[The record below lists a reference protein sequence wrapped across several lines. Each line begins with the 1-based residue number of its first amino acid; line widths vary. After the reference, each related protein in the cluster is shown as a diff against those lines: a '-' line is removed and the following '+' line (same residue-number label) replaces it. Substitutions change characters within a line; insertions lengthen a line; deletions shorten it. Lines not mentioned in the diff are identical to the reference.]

1 MNLVATLE
9 DALRLARSL
18 PETCTDEYGASVA
31 GKGFAWVWRER
42 VDPKKSRVPNVD
54 IIAVRTANQV
64 EKQELIDADPEKFFT
79 EPHYNGFPAILVR
92 LAAIDEDELL
102 EVLTDGWRA
111 RAPRRLVKE
120 FDAGV

>member
-1 MNLVATLE
+1 MSVMAIFD

-18 PETCTDEYGASVA
+18 PETSTDEYGASVV
-31 GKGFAWVWRER
+31 GKGFAWVWQER
-42 VDPKKSRVPNVD
+42 VDPKKSRVPNFEV
-54 IIAVRTANQV
+54 IAVRTANQV
-64 EKQELIDADPEKFFT
+64 EKQELIDAAPEKFFT

-92 LAAIDEDELL
+92 LAAIDDDELL

>member
-1 MNLVATLE
+1 MSVMAIFD

-18 PETCTDEYGASVA
+18 PETSTDEYGASVA
-31 GKGFAWVWRER
+31 GKGFAWVWQER
-42 VDPKKSRVPNVD
+42 VDPKKSRVPNFDV
-54 IIAVRTANQV
+54 IAVRTANQV
-64 EKQELIDADPEKFFT
+64 EKQELIDAAPEKFFT

-92 LAAIDEDELL
+92 LAAIDDDELL